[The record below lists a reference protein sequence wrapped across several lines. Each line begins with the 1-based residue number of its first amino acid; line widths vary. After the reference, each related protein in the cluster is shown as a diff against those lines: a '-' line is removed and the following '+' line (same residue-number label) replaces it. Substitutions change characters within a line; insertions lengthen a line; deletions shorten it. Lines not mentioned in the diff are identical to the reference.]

1 MLTQSKL
8 LAGKEKIEVSKGSCP
23 RGDFLFIYFPLLKNE
38 QHFLTL
44 LFATFKRI
52 SYVIWEFRATID
64 RKKKL
69 NIYVLR
75 SVRNNKELGGKL
87 N

>member
-1 MLTQSKL
+1 MLPQSKL
-8 LAGKEKIEVSKGSCP
+8 LAGKEKIAVSKGSCP

-38 QHFLTL
+38 QHFITL
-44 LFATFKRI
+44 PFTTLNRI
-52 SYVIWEFRATID
+52 SYVIWEFRDTID

-75 SVRNNKELGGKL
+75 SIKNNKELRGK
-87 N
+87 